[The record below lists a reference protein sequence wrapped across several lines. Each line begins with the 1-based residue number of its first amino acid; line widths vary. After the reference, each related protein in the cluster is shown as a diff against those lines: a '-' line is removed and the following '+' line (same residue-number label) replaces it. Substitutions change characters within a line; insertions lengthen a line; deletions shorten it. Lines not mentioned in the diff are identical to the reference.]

1 MCSIFLFLNTWN
13 TFFEQDQLVFVD
25 MKHFFMQHYFVF
37 VETRLPFA
45 QHQNFFSTQNCLS
58 WNTKFLLWTLFRM
71 LCHGDMMC
79 HDDHVATKIESRVK
93 KNKISFLHDTKK
105 VIHGFTMVLILPV
118 FRQLLLRNRKMSCK
132 SLFWN
137 ERTQR
142 TVSRNNSKLT
152 SQALQLTLVLYIFKL
167 VLYFNLIIVSNEI
180 KYYLAINRG
189 NFLQIRYGFHRHN
202 FQIHSQLAMSDGLLL
217 KEHVPRNQG
226 S

>member
-1 MCSIFLFLNTWN
+1 
-13 TFFEQDQLVFVD
+13 
-25 MKHFFMQHYFVF
+25 
-37 VETRLPFA
+37 
-45 QHQNFFSTQNCLS
+45 
-58 WNTKFLLWTLFRM
+58 
-71 LCHGDMMC
+71 MMC

-93 KNKISFLHDTKK
+93 KNKISFLRDTKK
-105 VIHGFTMVLILPV
+105 VIHGFTILVRVLILPV
-118 FRQLLLRNRKMSCK
+118 FRQLLLRNRKMSSK

-142 TVSRNNSKLT
+142 TVSRNNSKIT

-167 VLYFNLIIVSNEI
+167 VLYFNLIIVSDEI

-189 NFLQIRYGFHRHN
+189 NFLQIQYGFHRHN